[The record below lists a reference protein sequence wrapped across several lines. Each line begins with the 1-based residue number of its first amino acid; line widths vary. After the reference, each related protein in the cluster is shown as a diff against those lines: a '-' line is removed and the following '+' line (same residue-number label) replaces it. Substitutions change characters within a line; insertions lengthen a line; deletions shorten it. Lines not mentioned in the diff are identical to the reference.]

1 MIERL
6 FKKKKNEEVF
16 WDWFAK
22 NADLYSKR
30 AQKQL
35 DKLSDAV
42 AEPIFHAIGML
53 GDNPRPHGCKK
64 LKGRNGYRIRIGDYR
79 VIYEIFDSTLLVDV
93 IDLGHRKDIYEQ

>member
-1 MIERL
+1 M
-6 FKKKKNEEVF
+6 
-16 WDWFAK
+16 AK
-22 NADLYSKR
+22 YTVSLSKR

-42 AEPIFHAIGML
+42 AEPVFHAIEKL

-64 LKGRNGYRIRIGDYR
+64 LKGRNAYRIRIGDYR
-79 VIYEIFDSTLLVDV
+79 VIYEIMDSTLLVDV